1 MKSTERASFAPTS
14 DRIVPDARL
23 AGALHEVSNALT
35 VVVGWLADAQLLAAE
50 TDPGA
55 PDDEARVQ
63 LRRALAVAYQHACRG
78 YTVARRAIGAQVEDD
93 DGAQG
98 SLELAQDALLGAAH
112 EASERGVRLL
122 FVDATNDGVDSAE
135 AGRGDIDRGGI
146 GRGGI
151 GDEGVIR
158 DVGPSGSSVQVPA
171 RAMQILMNLLLNA
184 LAFSPPGGTVELEH
198 RVSDGFVSFRVSD
211 EGPGVPVNLRE
222 TLFVSGESQRVG
234 GAGIGLAHSHALA
247 KECGGSLRLVDG
259 ARRGACFELRLGLDE
274 PASQVVLSGIPEAP
288 ADRGV
293 ARARR
298 DSSPAHSGSDDR
310 CSAPPTV
317 PSLAPPSMIPPAT
330 RANFAGMRI
339 LLLEDDEAVLEMVRF
354 GLTSRGADVVASTN
368 CEQLAELLKER
379 FDVAV
384 LDLSPL
390 GDEPTGMLSLF
401 QAASVPIV
409 LISGSVAPNLGDV
422 ALTAWVHKPFALHE
436 LYEVLSELDG

>member
-14 DRIVPDARL
+14 DRVVPDARL

-35 VVVGWLADAQLLAAE
+35 VVVGWLADAQLAAE
-50 TDPGA
+50 TEPGA
-55 PDDEARVQ
+55 SGDEARVQ

-78 YTVARRAIGAQVEDD
+78 YTVARRAIGAQVDDD

-112 EASERGVRLL
+112 EASERRVRLL
-122 FVDATNDGVDSAE
+122 FVDATSDGIGSEQTA
-135 AGRGDIDRGGI
+135 RGDIGYGEVGYGGA
-146 GRGGI
+146 
-151 GDEGVIR
+151 IR
-158 DVGPSGSSVQVPA
+158 EVGPSGSSVQVPA

-198 RVSDGFVSFRVSD
+198 RVCDGYVAFRVSD
-211 EGPGVPVNLRE
+211 EGPGVPMNMRE
-222 TLFVSGESQRVG
+222 RLFISGESQRLG
-234 GAGIGLAHSHALA
+234 GAGIGLAHSYALA
-247 KECGGSLRLVDG
+247 KECGGSLRLVEG

-274 PASQVVLSGIPEAP
+274 PASQVVLAGIPEAP
-288 ADRGV
+288 ADRGL

-298 DSSPAHSGSDDR
+298 DSSFPAANGNDDR

-317 PSLAPPSMIPPAT
+317 PSLAPPSVIPPAA

-368 CEQLAELLKER
+368 CEHLGELLKER

-390 GDEPTGMLSLF
+390 GDEPNGMLSLF
-401 QAASVPIV
+401 QAANVPIV
-409 LISGSVAPNLGDV
+409 LISGSVAPNLGEV
-422 ALTAWVHKPFALHE
+422 ALSAWVHKPFALHE